1 MRHPLTA
8 LAAATLVLTASGV
21 ARAQSDQSPD
31 QSPAAPATATQPPA
45 AAPTNGASGYSTSA
59 VDLSGLSSPG
69 LGASALALPGFPAG
83 PGYLDLQAGAIYTDN
98 ALLTATDRQ
107 STGIGMAGV
116 DVDYNRAGS
125 ELTVDAIGNVDWLDY
140 FDHAVPSAAY
150 GNFNGTAI
158 WGHTTD
164 LFQWMLRDTYT
175 EGEADPLAAPTLAA
189 LEEVNYF
196 TTGPYLNF
204 NFGPTQR
211 LTAYGLYSNTSF
223 QSSPFGSE
231 TYNGG
236 AIFTHALSTVSN
248 VALQLDDAH
257 TDFTQSGPGVA
268 SSGYDMR
275 TAQLIY
281 SGALARTEV
290 SAAAGYSTEN
300 YGGPTRGSPV
310 LSLSLTHSLS
320 PSSSIFVRGQDG
332 YTTFGNAARLNLSAP
347 LSLPGLFGGAAAT
360 TTAAPFKDE
369 MASAG
374 WTYTR
379 ARTTFALVGTFE
391 RQLYVDDATFNSNNK
406 TVSATLIRRLRP
418 TLTLRLSGF
427 QTYGRY
433 SNVSGKLTSTTGNLS
448 VVKQFRRLNVTLYVQ
463 RTHQDAS
470 ANSASLPLGY
480 GVGNYNEDRIGLS
493 FAYDLIGH
501 RYPAL
506 Q

>member
-31 QSPAAPATATQPPA
+31 QSPAAPA

-248 VALQLDDAH
+248 VALQIDDAH
-257 TDFTQSGPGVA
+257 TDFTQSVSGVA
-268 SSGYDMR
+268 SGGYDMR

-347 LSLPGLFGGAAAT
+347 TSLPGLFGGGAAAT
-360 TTAAPFKDE
+360 STAAPFKDQ

-374 WTYTR
+374 WTYVR
-379 ARTTFALVGTFE
+379 ARTTFTLVGTFE
-391 RQLYVDDATFNSNNK
+391 RQLYVVDSTFNSNNK
-406 TVSATLIRRLRP
+406 TVMAAVTRRLRP
-418 TLTLRLSGF
+418 TLTARLSGYR
-427 QTYGRY
+427 TYGSY
-433 SNVSGKLTSTTGNLS
+433 SNVGGKLTATTGNLS
-448 VVKQFRRLNVTLYVQ
+448 LIKQFRRLNVTLYVM
-463 RTHQDAS
+463 RTQQDSS
-470 ANSASLPLGY
+470 ANTASLPFGY
-480 GVGNYNEDRIGLS
+480 GVGNYAEDRIGLS

-501 RYPAL
+501 RYSAP